1 MLTSGIWGKSM
12 IHSTTNKFFKI
23 KFIKEKTLLIIIYF
37 LLLYDFRIVHN
48 LWIKKTPINE
58 IHKRT
63 CIICNSV
70 TSYQLVKGWYIN
82 VLADLKGNLQ
92 KCQPPLKFS
101 KKKKIPIKQIR

>member
-1 MLTSGIWGKSM
+1 MLASGIWGKSM

-37 LLLYDFRIVHN
+37 LLLYDFRIVHIFE
-48 LWIKKTPINE
+48 LKKKTKYE
-58 IHKRT
+58 IYKRT

-70 TSYQLVKGWYIN
+70 TSYQPVKGWYIN

-92 KCQPPLKFS
+92 RCQPPLKF
-101 KKKKIPIKQIR
+101 KKKYQ